1 MANNNKLK
9 AFVRYDGNGVVIPSS
24 VILNR
29 FKPAVGN
36 WKEIDANQ
44 CCNPTTTTTTTA
56 APTTTTTTTSSCNCR
71 EVITREALY
80 NYYDCQGVNWICV
93 DPETCRDPSTN
104 CIDISLPYTG
114 VTFGGVTESCN
125 CNS

>member
-1 MANNNKLK
+1 MAIGNKQIGWSQEANL
-9 AFVRYDGNGVVIPSS
+9 
-24 VILNR
+24 L
-29 FKPAVGN
+29 
-36 WKEIDANQ
+36 WEISKQLDRTISQ
-44 CCNPTTTTTTTA
+44 MCIGDCPTTTTTTT

-125 CNS
+125 CNP